1 MAYGLVNIA
10 SATTTT
16 LIAKNNAAGSIRSI
30 NIANCSASNTVTVTL
45 FLDDDT
51 TQTSYIEN
59 VVIPTGTTL
68 FLDNNIAFD
77 NSVLSLKLTTVGTSP
92 DVNVIIK

>member
-1 MAYGLVNIA
+1 MAYGLVNIT

-16 LIAKNNAAGSIRSI
+16 LIAKNDAAGSIRSI
-30 NIANCSASNTVTVTL
+30 NIANCSASNAVTVTL

-51 TQTSYIEN
+51 IQTSYIEN

-92 DVNVIIK
+92 DVNIIIK

>member
-45 FLDDDT
+45 FLDDDP

>member
-1 MAYGLVNIA
+1 MAYGLVNIT

-16 LIAKNNAAGSIRSI
+16 LIAKNDAAGSIRSVS
-30 NIANCSASNTVTVTL
+30 IANCSSSNAVTVTL
-45 FLDDDT
+45 FLDADT

-68 FLDNNIAFD
+68 FLDNNISFD
-77 NSVLSLKLTTVGTSP
+77 NSILSLKLTTVGTSP

>member
-16 LIAKNNAAGSIRSI
+16 LIAKNDAAGSIRSI